1 MRVDLPRW
9 HPYRWPLRTRLAVS
23 FTLVTLLS
31 VAAVLLIFEV
41 LNVGRIE
48 SLITLTSRRRAYRL
62 APVFADYYR
71 LNNSWQGVD
80 AVAQPL
86 VAPLPPQLADDFPY
100 FPIIRDIAFN
110 AAEADE
116 QIIIINDS
124 GQVVFDTANRLA
136 VAQPLPPE
144 LAAYAVPL
152 IVDGQTVG
160 QLLNPSDFDRALLHT
175 AQRILRRVLL
185 ASAVVAAIGTI
196 VVSLY
201 LANRLTRPVRR
212 LSDAARQYAHS
223 RQNQPLPVES
233 ADELGLLT
241 ETFNEMTAALE
252 RQEQLRTQM
261 VTDIAHELRT
271 PLSVMK
277 LEVEGMADGLQS
289 TEAASISLYKEIE
302 RLQRL
307 VEDLR
312 QLSLADAGAVSL
324 QLAVMELAPLLRQ
337 TAAVWQIQA
346 EKSDRQL
353 VTDIPPNLPPIYGD
367 RDRLGQVLTNLLS
380 NALRYTPPGGI
391 VTLAARQQEGEVSFW
406 VQDTGPGLD
415 EADLPNVFERFY
427 RADQSRS
434 RDTGGS
440 GLGLAIAKQWVLLHG
455 GRIWAE
461 NGPNGGAQ
469 FSVSL
474 PTAGKRGL

>member
-1 MRVDLPRW
+1 MRGNLSRW
-9 HPYRWPLRTRLAVS
+9 QPYNWPLRTKLAVN
-23 FTLVTLLS
+23 FALVILLGVGAVILIIELLAVIRIGSVTTLLS
-31 VAAVLLIFEV
+31 RE
-41 LNVGRIE
+41 
-48 SLITLTSRRRAYRL
+48 RAYRL
-62 APVFADYYR
+62 TPVFVEYYHQH
-71 LNNSWQGVD
+71 NSWQGVER
-80 AVAQPL
+80 VAGPL
-86 VAPLPPQLADDFPY
+86 TAPLPSQLTANFPY
-100 FPIIRDIAFN
+100 FPLIGNIAYVASKRN
-110 AAEADE
+110 ER
-116 QIIIINDS
+116 IIITNVS
-124 GQVVFDTANRLA
+124 GHVIFDTANQLA
-136 VAQPLPPE
+136 VGQPLPPE
-144 LAAYAVPL
+144 LAPFAVPL
-152 IVDGQTVG
+152 TANGRAVG
-160 QLLNPSDFDRALLHT
+160 QLLYPSAFDQALLSA
-175 AQRILRRVLL
+175 AQRTLRRTL
-185 ASAVVAAIGTI
+185 ALSGVVAAIGAI
-196 VVSLY
+196 MFSLY

-212 LSDAARQYAHS
+212 LSDAARQYAHG

-261 VTDIAHELRT
+261 VADIAHELRT

-277 LEVEGMADGLQS
+277 LEVEGMADGLQT
-289 TEAASISLYKEIE
+289 TEEASISLYEEIE
-302 RLQRL
+302 GLQRL

-324 QLAVMELAPLLRQ
+324 NLAVMELGPLLRQ

-353 VTDIPPNLPPIYGD
+353 VTDIPPNLPPICGD

-380 NALRYTPPGGI
+380 NALRYTPPGGRI
-391 VTLAARQQEGEVSFW
+391 SLGALGDQAGVQLW
-406 VQDTGPGLD
+406 VADSGPGIAA
-415 EADLPNVFERFY
+415 EDLPHVFERFY
-427 RADQSRS
+427 RTDQSRS

-461 NGPNGGAQ
+461 NGPDGGAQ

-474 PTAGKRGL
+474 PAAGSYPG